1 MNELILDKARELGQ
15 LIISSDEFT
24 GFKAAEAEL
33 EKNSEAKNLI
43 SIYNRKR
50 EELMVQ
56 MAQEDI
62 DKEQMESIRNQI
74 VEEFKKMAQNQT
86 VKSYVEAAEVFNALI
101 SQMNSIIAFYVKGY
115 SEEGQKSGKS
125 TNCGGCSRNSG
136 DSGRGCCGCH

>member
-24 GFKAAEAEL
+24 GFKAAEVEL
-33 EKNSEAKNLI
+33 EKDSEAKNLI
-43 SIYNRKR
+43 SIYNRRR

-56 MAQEDI
+56 MAREDI

-74 VEEFKKMAQNQT
+74 VEEFKKMAENQT
-86 VKSYVEAAEVFNALI
+86 VKSYVEAAEIFNALV

-115 SEEGQKSGKS
+115 SEDGYKSGQNS
-125 TNCGGCSRNSG
+125 GCGGCGKSSG
-136 DSGRGCCGCH
+136 CGGCGCH